1 MSYVGW
7 DSAFWDDPDFEDM
20 SPDALLLYIYLSTNS
35 SVRPAGVYR
44 KSLKRIASEETGC
57 RLGKKRT
64 KAALEELAAADKVVF
79 RAEDNLVW
87 VLGWAKRNVN
97 SPKLFKPAV
106 KAAMDAGVLQ
116 EWVSHNVDHFTRT
129 DKWHTEFVDAL
140 STFGVGYS
148 GYGAVPETVSLGYEP
163 AAGRV
168 SVPLDTLSETPDT
181 PIKNRTDQN
190 RSDQNTNTSS
200 GEPAGESAAPSAA
213 KRHGLWVDATLKAY
227 NLATGRNVDI
237 TKDAH
242 RKPILRAIRKDK
254 ASYDDLML
262 LMHWAK
268 DCRDATPVYNRD
280 TKKDPVTYFR
290 ASNFGRYLD
299 AAKEWAGKN
308 KPSPAQQTQM
318 TEHTIDGRTCYEYAT
333 FPGWASGTHG
343 WYRRESSGWVKA
355 TVAELNAAKEER
367 TR

>member
-1 MSYVGW
+1 MKRNHYRQIYSR
-7 DSAFWDDPDFEDM
+7 FWSGRTGKKLRGDHKAQVV
-20 SPDALLLYIYLSTNS
+20 ALYLITNS
-35 SVRPAGVYR
+35 RAHMSGLYELPTWHIAGELGMGELDVCEALGALDSLEFCQYDMDNDVVFVRKMFTFQVGEG
-44 KSLKRIASEETGC
+44 LKRTDNRVKGCINHINELSDSPLHEQALAEVLASTSEAPSQAPCQAPSEGPTEAPPKPEE
-57 RLGKKRT
+57 
-64 KAALEELAAADKVVF
+64 
-79 RAEDNLVW
+79 
-87 VLGWAKRNVN
+87 
-97 SPKLFKPAV
+97 
-106 KAAMDAGVLQ
+106 Q
-116 EWVSHNVDHFTRT
+116 
-129 DKWHTEFVDAL
+129 
-140 STFGVGYS
+140 
-148 GYGAVPETVSLGYEP
+148 
-163 AAGRV
+163 
-168 SVPLDTLSETPDT
+168 
-181 PIKNRTDQN
+181 KNRRTV
-190 RSDQNTNTSS
+190 NTNTSS

-308 KPSPAQQTQM
+308 KPSPAKQTQM
-318 TEHTIDGRTCYEYAT
+318 TEHTIDGRTCYEYAN

-343 WYRRESSGWVKA
+343 WYRREEVTWDWVKA